1 MMFNFSFAPFN
12 KQKGRQKMKKFFR
25 SFTAI
30 LLVLT
35 LLFSANSAAAFSMTE
50 QNKSIKTVTNI
61 LGGIVDGAI
70 KVLGMLTP
78 TPDHPTIEEYF
89 ESGSE
94 NFYEGTKEFIDH
106 AADEAKWSLGFGK
119 ESLVPDN
126 LIDGTKKYYTGGYF
140 TQKVNG
146 VFDDQRA
153 NAIALNDGSGRGT
166 TIFASIDGI
175 GVTNGDIRAIRGKV
189 EQKLKAKGIDNDIN
203 AININATHCHTVI
216 DTQGIGLDLLPKI
229 FLSFFGGAKRSAD
242 AEFLELMIDR
252 TSDAVV
258 EAYMNMESGSLYYF
272 ETVGM
277 GKDEANGLYSEDEYP
292 YVVNKRYYTEGYQH
306 RFACFKFVPDN
317 ISSAGTIFAN
327 IGAHPTV
334 VDETTKL
341 LSADFPA
348 FMEEKINDAGMNFMF
363 IQGAQAPVSVNK
375 WAEMPEAIIN
385 EVDAKI
391 KTDPT
396 AEDYKTAIHI
406 GFEYA
411 RLILEAQDTAKEIEP
426 ILNVEMTEYV
436 VKLETGL
443 LAYGATEGF
452 IGTTTVK
459 DSSSKTGYSIITEAG
474 YIEIGNNIVL
484 LTAPGEI
491 VPQLI
496 YGNVVSAEDSYHGT
510 EWNHEATTSLIPDNK
525 TVLVMGLC
533 NDAIGYILPDN
544 DYAHFITDIIWDM
557 DGADKFFGPYHRHY
571 EEMLSTGSTAGSA
584 TVSTLNELV
593 KKHNP

>member
-1 MMFNFSFAPFN
+1 
-12 KQKGRQKMKKFFR
+12 MKKFYR
-25 SFTAI
+25 SFVAI
-30 LLVLT
+30 LLAFT
-35 LLFSANSAAAFSMTE
+35 MLFSSNSSAAAFALSE
-50 QNKSIKTVTNI
+50 RSNPIKTVTTV
-61 LGGIVDGAI
+61 LGGVVDGLI
-70 KVLGMLTP
+70 KLLGVLTP
-78 TPDHPTIEEYF
+78 TPDYPTVEEYF
-89 ESGSE
+89 SADSE
-94 NFYEGTKEFIDH
+94 NFYEGTKEFIND

-126 LIDGTKKYYTGGYF
+126 LLDGSKEYYTGGYF

-175 GVTNGDIRAIRGKV
+175 GVANGDVRAIRNAV
-189 EQKLKAKGIDNDIN
+189 EQKLKTKGIDSDIN

-229 FLSFFGGAKRSAD
+229 FLSFFGGAKRSMNT
-242 AEFLELMIDR
+242 EFLEVMIDR
-252 TSDAVV
+252 ASDAIV
-258 EAYMNMESGSLYYF
+258 EAYTNMETGSLYYF

-277 GKDEANGLYSEDEYP
+277 GKDEDNGLYLGDEYP
-292 YVVNKRYYTEGYQH
+292 YLVNKRYYTEGYQH
-306 RFACFKFVPDN
+306 LFACFKFVPDN
-317 ISSAGTIFAN
+317 KDSAATIFAN

-334 VDETTKL
+334 VDESTKL

-348 FMEEKINDAGMNFMF
+348 FMEEKINGAGMNFMF

-375 WAEMPEAIIN
+375 WVDMPEVINN
-385 EVDAKI
+385 EVNTKI
-391 KTDPT
+391 SENPV
-396 AEDYKTAIHI
+396 AEDYKTAILL
-406 GFEYA
+406 GYEYA
-411 RLILEAQDTAKEIEP
+411 RLILEAQNNIKEIEP
-426 ILNVEMTEYV
+426 ILNVKMTEYAV
-436 VKLETGL
+436 RLETGL
-443 LAYGATEGF
+443 FGYGATEGF

-474 YIEIGNNIVL
+474 YIEIGKDIVL

-496 YGNVVSAEDSYHGT
+496 YGNVVSAEDSYRGT
-510 EWNHEATTSLIPDNK
+510 EWTYEATARLIPQGK

-544 DYAHFITDIIWDM
+544 DYAHFMTDVIWDM

-571 EEMLSTGSTAGSA
+571 EEMLSAGSSAGST
-584 TVSTLNELV
+584 TVSILNELV
-593 KKHNP
+593 KSENP